1 MLGTCFELPIPEL
14 TNNEHG
20 MLKSRIFLVLA
31 AAALIWLIFLLPKS
45 VVENESQL
53 KEEAASPP
61 TSHTEVPANLS
72 ASIRS
77 VRAQFAETPANQ
89 KNAIFAD
96 SLRTLYTQAG
106 QFDSAA
112 WFAEK
117 AATFFNTSE
126 SFLKAGNSYYEA
138 YSFAMESAKQEQLAE
153 KTRFW
158 LGKILETDP
167 KNLEVK
173 TKVAMTYLSSK
184 APMQGITMMRE
195 VLAEDPKNEFALFNM
210 GMLSIQSGQ
219 YDRAIERFEE
229 LKAVNPNHVQ
239 GQLLLGVAYLNKGN
253 KEKARQQFELVKKLD
268 KDPAVQAT
276 ADSYLKDLE

>member
-1 MLGTCFELPIPEL
+1 
-14 TNNEHG
+14 
-20 MLKSRIFLVLA
+20 MLKTRIILVLV
-31 AAALIWLIFLLPKS
+31 AAALVWLIFLLPKA

-53 KEEAASPP
+53 KEDAPAEASTPV
-61 TSHTEVPANLS
+61 SHSEVPASLS
-72 ASIRS
+72 ESIRNIRS
-77 VRAQFAETPANQ
+77 QYGQEGTNQ

-96 SLRTLYTQAG
+96 SLRILYTQAG

-112 WFAEK
+112 WYAEQ
-117 AATFFNTSE
+117 AATFFNTTE

-138 YSFAMESAKQEQLAE
+138 YTFAMGPEKQEHMAE
-153 KTRFW
+153 KTRTW
-158 LGKILETDP
+158 LGKVLASEP

-173 TKVAMTYLSSK
+173 TKMAMTWLSSK

-219 YDRAIERFEE
+219 YDRAIGH
-229 LKAVNPNHVQ
+229 LDKLLVVNPDHIQ
-239 GQLLLGVAYLNKGN
+239 GNLLLGVAYMNTGN
-253 KEKARQQFELVKKLD
+253 KEKARKQFEKVKQLD

>member
-1 MLGTCFELPIPEL
+1 
-14 TNNEHG
+14 
-20 MLKSRIFLVLA
+20 MLKTRIILVIVGGL
-31 AAALIWLIFLLPKS
+31 LVWLIFLLPKA

-53 KEEAASPP
+53 KGEATADSSVS
-61 TSHTEVPANLS
+61 TAHSEVPATLS
-72 ASIRS
+72 SNIRS
-77 VRAQFAETPANQ
+77 VRAQYKEGLTNQ

-96 SLRTLYTQAG
+96 SLRTLYTQSA

-112 WFAEK
+112 WFAER
-117 AATFFNTSE
+117 AATFFNTTE

-138 YSFAMESAKQEQLAE
+138 YTFAMEPGKQEQLAE
-153 KTRFW
+153 KTREW
-158 LGKILETDP
+158 LGKVLETNP

-173 TKVAMTYLSSK
+173 TKMAMTYLSSK

-195 VLAEDPKNEFALFNM
+195 VLAEDPKNEFALYNM

-219 YDRAIERFEE
+219 HDRAIGRLEE

-239 GQLLLGVAYLNKGN
+239 GQLLLGVAYLNTGN
-253 KEKARQQFELVKKLD
+253 KDKARKQFENVKKLD

-276 ADSYLKDLE
+276 ADSYLKDLK